1 MYKLQAL
8 NHLKQFKTNK
18 KSSIHQSAFSLLE
31 LLVAMSILAFAL
43 VALLGHQGVSIQMSD
58 YSNKMSQAIFL
69 AESKLLDIENDVLT
83 DSIDAYDNCQEGNFK
98 SEGLKK
104 FKWKACTFK
113 LEVAEGASEMI
124 TERFMSIFTGLGA
137 GLGEGGSGASDA
149 SKSSSTPTPNSSAMG
164 NAMGSAMGSSA
175 MGSSAMGSGAMGM
188 GGGNPM
194 EQAMGQVAMATG
206 MIPSFLQQLQ
216 DQIRKVKLEITWKDS
231 TQERKFVVER
241 FITSLGSDLGA
252 PEDNLANENIK
263 QVQNQAANSG
273 MPMPPPQA
281 PKR

>member
-164 NAMGSAMGSSA
+164 
-175 MGSSAMGSGAMGM
+175 SGAMGM

>member
-1 MYKLQAL
+1 MYQLQNL
-8 NHLKQFKTNK
+8 NHLKKNT
-18 KSSIHQSAFSLLE
+18 KSATHQSAFSLLE

-69 AESKLLDIENDVLT
+69 AESKLLDIENDILT

-137 GLGEGGSGASDA
+137 GLGEGGSGSSDA
-149 SKSSSTPTPNSSAMG
+149 SKSSSSSPTPNSSAMG

-206 MIPSFLQQLQ
+206 MIPTFLQQLQ

-231 TQERKFVVER
+231 TQERRFVVER

>member
-1 MYKLQAL
+1 MYKLQTL
-8 NHLKQFKTNK
+8 NNLKQLKKNK

-69 AESKLLDIENDVLT
+69 AESKLLDIENDILT
-83 DSIDAYDNCQEGNFK
+83 YSIDAYDNCQEGNFK

-149 SKSSSTPTPNSSAMG
+149 SKSSSTPTPNSSA
-164 NAMGSAMGSSA
+164 
-175 MGSSAMGSGAMGM
+175 GM

-231 TQERKFVVER
+231 TQERRFVVER